1 MRFFIPAFFLGCTP
15 HLVSVE
21 EEITGLNWE
30 APENDWP
37 SSDPPNTLEGEGFSE
52 GQVPHD
58 FRFPDQHGDEVS
70 LWQFYG
76 SVILLDISTMWCGP
90 CQQIARDVDETWK
103 EYRDQGFMYL
113 TVLPEDLEKG
123 SVGAS
128 DLNVWASN
136 FQIEAPVLADN
147 EGYGYIVEPNQVWP
161 VVMLIDRNMRVVAER
176 IAPNDDAI
184 RNAIEG
190 AL

>member
-37 SSDPPNTLEGEGFSE
+37 SNEPPNTLEGEGFSE

-58 FRFPDQHGDEVS
+58 FRVPDQHGDEVS

-90 CQQIARDVDETWK
+90 CQQIAREVDEPWK
-103 EYRDQGFMYL
+103 DYRDQGFM
-113 TVLPEDLEKG
+113 
-123 SVGAS
+123 
-128 DLNVWASN
+128 
-136 FQIEAPVLADN
+136 
-147 EGYGYIVEPNQVWP
+147 
-161 VVMLIDRNMRVVAER
+161 
-176 IAPNDDAI
+176 
-184 RNAIEG
+184 
-190 AL
+190 

>member
-37 SSDPPNTLEGEGFSE
+37 SNEPPNTLEGEGFSE

-58 FRFPDQHGDEVS
+58 FRFPDQHGDEVA

-90 CQQIARDVDETWK
+90 CQQIAREVDETWK
-103 EYRDQGFMYL
+103 DYRDQGFMYL

-123 SVGAS
+123 TVSDS
-128 DLNVWASN
+128 DLNEWASN
-136 FQIEAPVLADN
+136 FDIEAPVLADN
-147 EGYGYIVEPNQVWP
+147 EGYGYLVEPNQVWP
-161 VVMLIDRNMRVVAER
+161 VVMLIDRQMRIVAER